1 MSARL
6 KLKNLKKRIK
16 FIEERELEAELK
28 YNSAEKLVRDNIQQ
42 IFVDY
47 QLPYV
52 ETLRDEIGVVDI
64 VIDNACYEIS
74 KRYAEGLAEYVK
86 HKLYEMRMLHRLGRV
101 RICLSAPK
109 LNEAH
114 VKLEPLCSHTYI

>member
-6 KLKNLKKRIK
+6 KLKNLKKQIK
-16 FIEERELEAELK
+16 FIEKREREAELK
-28 YNSAEKLVRDNIQQ
+28 YAFAEILVRDNIQQ

-52 ETLRDEIGVVDI
+52 ETLRDEIGVVDMT
-64 VIDNACYEIS
+64 IDKACYEIS
-74 KRYAEGLAEYVK
+74 KRYAEGLAEYIK
-86 HKLYEMRMLHRLGRV
+86 HKLYEMRMLHSTGRI

-114 VKLEPLCSHTYI
+114 VKIEPLCSHTYI